1 MESRVVK
8 SISCEDPKIKMLWEQ
23 CERTIA
29 EAERTKNFLFQISF
43 WNKVLSSL
51 LLVYVMETFRVLP
64 ISSFFNC

>member
-23 CERTIA
+23 CERTTV
-29 EAERTKNFLFQISF
+29 EAERTKTFLFQISF

-51 LLVYVMETFRVLP
+51 LLVYVDGNV
-64 ISSFFNC
+64 